1 MLRDGGTHTAHSIE
15 PAKLRTRTDRKEIN
29 GVSTDLAVTIFADRV
44 FIAVTQLGTFGTLI
58 EARQKESISGKLQPD
73 IHVRLGRR
81 DDPLL
86 LVYARQFLEHF
97 GAPVGLPVLAAVG
110 LKDRSS
116 ETFEAVLQSVKD
128 LVSQSQDAQDQR
140 GAQPARPT

>member
-1 MLRDGGTHTAHSIE
+1 MTTEATV
-15 PAKLRTRTDRKEIN
+15 PAKLHTRTDRKEIN
-29 GVSTDLAVTIFADRV
+29 GVLTDLAVSIFADRV
-44 FIAVTQLGTFGTLI
+44 FIAVTQLGTFGTLV

-97 GAPVGLPVLAAVG
+97 GVPVGLPVLAALG

-116 ETFEAVLQSVKD
+116 TTFEAVLQSMKE
-128 LVSQSQDAQDQR
+128 LFAQSQ
-140 GAQPARPT
+140 GAEDDCSA

>member
-1 MLRDGGTHTAHSIE
+1 MISSALQT
-15 PAKLRTRTDRKEIN
+15 KKEQKNIN
-29 GVSTDLAVTIFADRV
+29 GIPTNVAVSVFADRV
-44 FIAVTQLGTFGTLI
+44 FIVVTQLGTLGTLV
-58 EARQKESISGKLQPD
+58 EAHQKNSLGGKLQPE

-97 GAPVGLPVLAAVG
+97 GVSLGLPILVAIG

-116 ETFEAVLQSVKD
+116 GTFAAVMESVKRLLGQVQSEAVEQ
-128 LVSQSQDAQDQR
+128 
-140 GAQPARPT
+140 

>member
-1 MLRDGGTHTAHSIE
+1 MQVINE
-15 PAKLRTRTDRKEIN
+15 VPTDIA
-29 GVSTDLAVTIFADRV
+29 VSIFADRV
-44 FIAVTQLGTFGTLI
+44 FIAVTQLGTFGTLV
-58 EARQKESISGKLQPD
+58 EAQQKDSISGKLQPD

-97 GAPVGLPVLAAVG
+97 GVPLGLPILAAIG

-116 ETFEAVLQSVKD
+116 DTFEIVMQSVKE
-128 LVSQSQDAQDQR
+128 LFGQAQSAQDQS
-140 GAQPARPT
+140 

>member
-1 MLRDGGTHTAHSIE
+1 MEADAPTTTELRTH
-15 PAKLRTRTDRKEIN
+15 KLREAIN
-29 GVSTDLAVTIFADRV
+29 GVATDIAVTVFADRV
-44 FIAVTQLGTFGTLI
+44 FIAVTQVGTFGTLI
-58 EARQKESISGKLQPD
+58 EAHQKDTISGKFQPD

-97 GAPVGLPVLAAVG
+97 GAPRWLPVLAAIG

-116 ETFEAVLQSVKD
+116 GTFEVVMQRVKTLLQS
-128 LVSQSQDAQDQR
+128 S
-140 GAQPARPT
+140 

>member
-1 MLRDGGTHTAHSIE
+1 MMAATTAPVALHT
-15 PAKLRTRTDRKEIN
+15 KKDRKEIN
-29 GVSTDLAVTIFADRV
+29 GVQTDIAVSIFVDRV
-44 FIAVTQLGTFGTLI
+44 FIVVTQLGTFGTLV
-58 EARQKESISGKLQPD
+58 EAKQNDSINGKFQSD

-97 GAPVGLPVLAAVG
+97 GVPVGLPILAAIG

-116 ETFEAVLQSVKD
+116 STFEIVMQSVKD
-128 LVSQSQDAQDQR
+128 LFGQAQSAQDQL
-140 GAQPARPT
+140 

>member
-1 MLRDGGTHTAHSIE
+1 MAEAMVLHT
-15 PAKLRTRTDRKEIN
+15 KKDRKDIN
-29 GVSTDLAVTIFADRV
+29 GVPTDIAVSLFADRV
-44 FIAVTQLGTFGTLI
+44 FIAVTQLGTFGTLV
-58 EARQKESISGKLQPD
+58 EAQQKDSISGKLQPD

-97 GAPVGLPVLAAVG
+97 GVPVGLPILAAIG

-116 ETFEAVLQSVKD
+116 DAFEVIMQSVKE
-128 LVSQSQDAQDQR
+128 LIGQVKSAQDQS
-140 GAQPARPT
+140 

>member
-1 MLRDGGTHTAHSIE
+1 MTTEATV
-15 PAKLRTRTDRKEIN
+15 PVKLRTRTDRKEIN
-29 GVSTDLAVTIFADRV
+29 GIPTDLAVSIFADRV
-44 FIAVTQLGTFGTLI
+44 FIAVTQFGTFGTLV

-97 GAPVGLPVLAAVG
+97 GSLMKIVHTS
-110 LKDRSS
+110 RSS
-116 ETFEAVLQSVKD
+116 LGSVPVWKRAPSE
-128 LVSQSQDAQDQR
+128 L
-140 GAQPARPT
+140 

>member
-1 MLRDGGTHTAHSIE
+1 MAETSTPPALHTQKE
-15 PAKLRTRTDRKEIN
+15 RKEID
-29 GVSTDLAVTIFADRV
+29 GVPTDIAVSIFADRV
-44 FIAVTQLGTFGTLI
+44 FIVVTQLGTFGTLV
-58 EARQKESISGKLQPD
+58 EAHQKDSISGKLQPD

-97 GAPVGLPVLAAVG
+97 GVPVGLPILAAIG

-116 ETFEAVLQSVKD
+116 ATFEVVMQGVKELFGKAQS
-128 LVSQSQDAQDQR
+128 AQ
-140 GAQPARPT
+140 GQP